1 MAVNDIDIGI
11 IEKHFSDRS
20 QRIGKIVIVGVE
32 PADDFPGGVVPSFL
46 NGSCLAIILT
56 VVRIVDHIRVGRK
69 NSLNTVIGSCIQDGK
84 LNLNGLAP
92 DAFQGVGQELGV
104 AANWNAD
111 TENQETG
118 LFT

>member
-1 MAVNDIDIGI
+1 
-11 IEKHFSDRS
+11 
-20 QRIGKIVIVGVE
+20 
-32 PADDFPGGVVPSFL
+32 
-46 NGSCLAIILT
+46 

-69 NSLNTVIGSCIQDGK
+69 NSLNTVIRSCIQDGK

-92 DAFQGVGQELGV
+92 DAFQGVGQKLGV
-104 AANWNAD
+104 AVHWNAY